1 MKQIRWAVITL
12 FAAMILLPLA
22 AFDREADVVSAID
35 NRKLAAAPFS
45 EEAKAAN
52 ADLTARIEKYV
63 NDRIGF
69 RDQMILG
76 YTVFNDRVFGKM
88 IHPSYCYGKDGY
100 VFPKMRQVAEYNE
113 FYQSFADVVA
123 QIDAYCRQ
131 REVPFLLVLDP
142 VKTAVLTD
150 KLPRGINY
158 DRGWVDAFLQA
169 VKEAG
174 VHVVDNTG
182 LMQEK
187 TAEGVEVFNRKYD
200 AGHWNSIGAY
210 YGVNAILEAMREE
223 APGIQLNRIEDFTVS
238 EELQTTLPVSEF
250 PIKEWTPVVTIPMEL
265 ENRAENYHGEVA
277 LDDRYRAFAHLVNN
291 DVSESDTPRTLMFQ
305 GSYMNG
311 KGWPYMGN
319 VLHEYIYVH
328 NYQNLLNFDYYFNL
342 FQPEYVIFE
351 VTEYAATADYFDP
364 KKVADFCLNPTLKS
378 VRDAVNEYRTVSLP
392 TEELD
397 IEKGHTVTKL
407 NWISEGDEAAVW
419 LTVDGT
425 EFDLRRC
432 EEGGWEVSVQNTV
445 LNGDG
450 DFELWALSQD
460 GALTKYA

>member
-12 FAAMILLPLA
+12 FAAMLLLPLA
-22 AFDREADVVSAID
+22 AFNREADVVSAID

-45 EEAKAAN
+45 EEAKAADP
-52 ADLTARIEKYV
+52 DLTARIEDYV

-88 IHPSYCYGKDGY
+88 IHPSYCYGQDGY
-100 VFPKMRQVAEYNE
+100 VFFKMGQAAEYNE
-113 FYQSFADVVA
+113 FYQSFADVVT

-131 REVPFLLVLDP
+131 RDVPFLLVFDP
-142 VKTAVLTD
+142 AKTAVLTD
-150 KLPRGINY
+150 KLPKGVNY

-169 VKEAG
+169 MKEAG
-174 VHVVDNTG
+174 IHVVDNTD
-182 LMQEK
+182 LMREK
-187 TAEGVEVFNRKYD
+187 TAQGVEVFNRKYD

-223 APGIQLNRIEDFTVS
+223 VPGIQLNRIEDFTVS
-238 EELQTTLPVSEF
+238 KELQTTLPVSEF
-250 PIKEWTPVVTIPMEL
+250 PIEEWTPVVTIPMEL
-265 ENRAENYHGEVA
+265 DDRTENYHGEVA
-277 LDDRYRAFAHLVNN
+277 LDDQNRAFAHLVN
-291 DVSESDTPRTLMFQ
+291 DAVSESDTPKTLVFQ

-311 KGWPYMGN
+311 KGWSYLAN
-319 VLHEYIYVH
+319 ALHEYIYVH

-351 VTEYAATADYFDP
+351 VTEYAVSANRFDSQ
-364 KKVADFCLNPTLKS
+364 KMADFRLNPTLKS
-378 VRDAVNEYRTVSLP
+378 VMDAVNEYRTVSLP
-392 TEELD
+392 VEAWNM
-397 IEKGHTVTKL
+397 EKGHAVTKL
-407 NWISEGDEAAVW
+407 HWAGEGDEAAVW
-419 LTVDGT
+419 LTADGA

-432 EEGGWEVSVQNTV
+432 EEGGWEISVQNTV

-450 DFELWALSQD
+450 DTALWTLSGD
-460 GALTKYA
+460 GVLTKYA